1 MPKVPRTCIHQLGK
15 GALQV
20 HPNSGPP
27 DKPRVSFS
35 AGNNLSQHLWVYC
48 SQLAAQTTAAAE
60 LAGPAPA
67 SPALWAILLL
77 KSASQVQSAQE

>member
-1 MPKVPRTCIHQLGK
+1 MPKAPRTCIHQLGK
-15 GALQV
+15 GVLQV
-20 HPNSGPP
+20 HANSGPP

-35 AGNNLSQHLWVYC
+35 VGNNLSQHLWVYC

-67 SPALWAILLL
+67 SALCANLLL
-77 KSASQVQSAQE
+77 KSASQVQSAQQ